1 MQRVAKAFEQ
11 GDLDPLF
18 SAIDENI
25 VWKSAATRGGPFN
38 FGGIYYKT
46 DGVVELMSELTTEYF
61 FHKFRPR
68 EILSS
73 TERVWGLF
81 DVEGEYLPLG
91 ARFGRPFEYECT
103 IHWRMKGKKI
113 IEHQTFFDTNAL
125 LRQQSVGLPSRR
137 SKSQRVGAVMSDCD
151 DDERGLRT
159 VAQEFIDRLGCR
171 AIDELND
178 LAEIAAGIGDDEME
192 KTWRDIARAVERLF
206 N

>member
-1 MQRVAKAFEQ
+1 
-11 GDLDPLF
+11 
-18 SAIDENI
+18 
-25 VWKSAATRGGPFN
+25 
-38 FGGIYYKT
+38 
-46 DGVVELMSELTTEYF
+46 
-61 FHKFRPR
+61 
-68 EILSS
+68 
-73 TERVWGLF
+73 
-81 DVEGEYLPLG
+81 
-91 ARFGRPFEYECT
+91 
-103 IHWRMKGKKI
+103 MKGKKI

-137 SKSQRVGAVMSDCD
+137 SKSQRVGAVMSDYD